1 VVPGHHVDV
10 SATAPLP
17 AYLVRGDDSVL
28 RDEAVRVLLHELVG
42 DADIALVVESFE
54 QADDTDTAP
63 LVDAARTPPF
73 LTDRRVVVGRDV
85 SAYSS
90 DALRPLLSYLDDPL
104 PTSHVVLVTGDRGR
118 LSTKLV
124 NAVKKIGHVIDAGV
138 PTQRGGR
145 STWLAEHLEGAPV
158 RMEPAAVKVLDG
170 HLGDDLGRLANL
182 LEVLAAAYGRGSRI
196 GVDDL
201 EPFLGGSGSV
211 PPWELTDAI
220 DAGNTSVAL
229 DLLHRMMGAGER
241 HPLVLLSTLHSHYA
255 RMLRLDGADAADERA
270 AAAALGMTGSTYPAR
285 KALTQGRRLGSRGV
299 AEAIRLLAEADLDL
313 RKLRRDWPEDLV
325 MEVLVARLSR
335 LGRGGR

>member
-1 VVPGHHVDV
+1 
-10 SATAPLP
+10 
-17 AYLVRGDDSVL
+17 
-28 RDEAVRVLLHELVG
+28 
-42 DADIALVVESFE
+42 
-54 QADDTDTAP
+54 
-63 LVDAARTPPF
+63 
-73 LTDRRVVVGRDV
+73 
-85 SAYSS
+85 
-90 DALRPLLSYLDDPL
+90 LLSYLDDPL
-104 PTSHVVLVTGDRGR
+104 PTSHLVLVTGEKGR

-145 STWLAEHLEGAPV
+145 SAWLVDHLRGAPV
-158 RMEPAAVKVLDG
+158 NLEPAAVKALDG

-182 LEVLAAAYGRGSRI
+182 LEVLAAAYGRGARV
-196 GVDDL
+196 GVDDI
-201 EPFLGGSGSV
+201 EPFLGESGSV

-229 DLLHRMMGAGER
+229 DLLHRMMGPGER
-241 HPLVLLSTLHSHYA
+241 HPLVLLSTLHNHYA

-285 KALTQGRRLGSRGV
+285 KALSQGRRLGNRGV